1 MNSQSWGP
9 FSCFVF
15 VYNLSWSSNTLAT
28 WWEEQTHGKWPWCW
42 ERLKAGGEGDDRGRG
57 HWMAS
62 PTQRSWVWVNSRRW
76 WRTGRPGCCSPLGHK
91 ESDTT
96 ERLNNKRENNM
107 DKEFKKKQKQ
117 IQSLPYLTRDLFF
130 KHFVDFLTQ
139 GLYWHDWSI
148 MSQLLKWL

>member
-1 MNSQSWGP
+1 MQFLGK
-9 FSCFVF
+9 
-15 VYNLSWSSNTLAT
+15 YNL
-28 WWEEQTHGKWPWCW
+28 GD
-42 ERLKAGGEGDDRGRG
+42 GEGQGRL
-57 HWMAS
+57 A
-62 PTQRSWVWVNSRRW
+62 
-76 WRTGRPGCCSPLGHK
+76 CCSPLGHK

-139 GLYWHDWSI
+139 GLY
-148 MSQLLKWL
+148 